1 MPVAPKTGVWT
12 LVGLLLAVGQV
23 SAQQSAYSPHVESR
37 PIQQPGESR
46 FPVRLAAAE
55 EPAEASNAPAP
66 LRLAPRQA
74 SESGRIDRPMLPT
87 PTGAVGTVVGS
98 LAIVLGLFVVL
109 AWCTRRF
116 APAGS
121 AQLPKEALELL
132 GRSSLSPRQHV
143 QLVRLG
149 NKLLLVALTP
159 AGAETLTE
167 ITDAAEVER
176 LTSLCRRGQP
186 ASASNSFAQALGE
199 LTREPAPGGF
209 AGGTRRGSRGA
220 A

>member
-1 MPVAPKTGVWT
+1 MPVAPKIGVWT
-12 LVGLLLAVGQV
+12 LAGLLLAAGQ
-23 SAQQSAYSPHVESR
+23 SYAQQSAHSHYAESR
-37 PIQQPGESR
+37 PIQQPAESR

-55 EPAEASNAPAP
+55 EPAMVGTGTTA

-74 SESGRIDRPMLPT
+74 NEAKRIDRPLVPT
-87 PTGAVGTVVGS
+87 PGGAIGTVVGS
-98 LAIVLGLFVVL
+98 LAIVLGLFLVL
-109 AWCTRRF
+109 AWCSRKF

-132 GRSSLSPRQHV
+132 GRASLSPRQQV

-176 LTSLCRRGQP
+176 LTGLCRRGQP
-186 ASASNSFAQALGE
+186 ASASNSFAQTLGQ
-199 LTREPAPGGF
+199 LTREPAQGGF
-209 AGGTRRGSRGA
+209 VGGARRGSRGA